1 VAVPVGVP
9 MAMRVAGIVLIV
21 RVLGRSHR

>member
-1 VAVPVGVP
+1 VPMVVPV
-9 MAMRVAGIVLIV
+9 AMLMAGIVLIV